1 MSKARH
7 LRAAPRIERRRPTRS
22 PKPSIIVVC
31 EGGKTEVEYL
41 NEFTADHG
49 NHLVD
54 LQTIGGVGVPETI
67 VDRAIDE
74 HRRLSRYARR
84 KGADSYDGAFSVWAM
99 FDVDAH
105 PKVIEARTRALSNSI
120 RVAFSNPCIELWALL
135 HFSDSDGPLSR
146 SEAQDRLR
154 RFMPDYHHSSNP
166 VFNYGLLRDN
176 YDHAARRAQ
185 NFITRRE
192 QERNS
197 LGNPCSTVYQLLE
210 EIRQFGVRLPGPR

>member
-166 VFNYGLLRDN
+166 FSITGFFETITITQLDGRKILLLGVSKN
-176 YDHAARRAQ
+176 AIPWEIPVRRC
-185 NFITRRE
+185 I
-192 QERNS
+192 NS
-197 LGNPCSTVYQLLE
+197 LRKFDSLV
-210 EIRQFGVRLPGPR
+210 